1 MSLDDK
7 TIMNLAKQLG
17 VKANQKSTA
26 QMVKGY
32 ADKSDASLVA
42 EIEGIRDKLAA
53 NNISYEKQNEIIQ
66 SLMPMMNGQQKARL
80 KELIRLI
87 DK

>member
-1 MSLDDK
+1 MSLDEK
-7 TIMNLAKQLG
+7 TIANLAKQLG
-17 VKANQKSTA
+17 VKADQKNAS
-26 QMVKGY
+26 QMAKRY
-32 ADKSDASLVA
+32 ENKSDASLVA

-53 NNISYEKQNEIIQ
+53 NNVSYEKQREIIQ
-66 SLMPMMNGQQKARL
+66 NLMPMMNEQQKARL

>member
-7 TIMNLAKQLG
+7 TIMNLARQLG
-17 VKANQKSTA
+17 VKADQKSAA
-26 QMVKGY
+26 QIAKGY
-32 ADKSDASLVA
+32 ENKSDESLVA

-53 NNISYEKQNEIIQ
+53 NNVSYEKQREIIQ

>member
-7 TIMNLAKQLG
+7 TIMNLARQLG
-17 VKANQKSTA
+17 VKADQKSAA
-26 QMVKGY
+26 QITKGY
-32 ADKSDASLVA
+32 ENKSDESLVA

-53 NNISYEKQNEIIQ
+53 NNVSYEKQREIIQ